1 MCCLHGEDEE
11 ANSEAKILL
20 FNETSIRTCRRILE
34 TRKEQKLKYAN
45 IIIPVDIGETEGYTL
60 TAIGS
65 LWHCLKSNVK

>member
-45 IIIPVDIGETEGYTL
+45 IIIPVDIGETEGYH
-60 TAIGS
+60 ID
-65 LWHCLKSNVK
+65 CYRKFV